1 METVYQR
8 PHALT
13 DLQFSYCPGCPHG
26 IVHRLVAETIDEL
39 GIEGTTIGI
48 APVGCAVLAYN
59 FFACD
64 MIEAAHGRAPAV
76 ATGVKRVL
84 PENVVFTYQG
94 DGDLA
99 SIGMAETVHAA
110 TRGEKITVVFIN
122 NAIYGMTGGQMA
134 PTSLPKQ
141 VTQTSPYGRDVETAG
156 FPIRVCEL
164 LSTLDGVALAQ
175 RVTVDTPKN
184 VRAAKK
190 AIKKAFEYQIDGVG
204 YSIIEVVSTCPTNWG
219 LSPQDSF
226 QWMRDNMLPYY
237 PLGVYKDVKAE
248 GYANVAEAA
257 VGRAAKLAEAAT
269 GAAGAAQTTGSQGG
283 AC

>member
-13 DLQFSYCPGCPHG
+13 DTPFSYCPGCPHG

-84 PENVVFTYQG
+84 PESVVFTYQG

-99 SIGMAETVHAA
+99 SIGIAETVHAA
-110 TRGEKITVVFIN
+110 TRGEKITVIFIN

-141 VTQTSPYGRDVETAG
+141 ITQTSPYGRDVDTAG
-156 FPIRVCEL
+156 FPVRVCEL

-184 VRAAKK
+184 VRTAKK
-190 AIKKAFEYQIDGVG
+190 AIRKAFDYQIEGVG
-204 YSIIEVVSTCPTNWG
+204 YSIVEVVSTCPTNWG

-237 PLGVYKDVKAE
+237 PLGVYKDVKAD
-248 GYANVAEAA
+248 GYANVSEAA
-257 VGRAAKLAEAAT
+257 AGRLAKLAE
-269 GAAGAAQTTGSQGG
+269 GSRGG
-283 AC
+283 AR